1 MPVDP
6 ETLAAVGVL
15 VAAQDASRRDT
26 LTATQRAVESV
37 LRNFGGWYDG
47 DAIGRM
53 AKSAA
58 ASTRAGQKQT
68 TTNVGTYWS
77 RVVSLV
83 TGRRVNPGR
92 LVDVSTVR
100 PVPLDAVYG
109 RVADQYRY
117 LTATRGPDTTP
128 DARLAAARDA
138 WQRRADRLTPNIA
151 APGRRLSDADIA
163 QALRDAIGALP
174 EVPPDP
180 LTLDDILSR
189 AIQRGMVAVDD
200 NLSLAYRA
208 QLEQAAKS
216 DPSTVTGYRR
226 VIRPELSAG
235 GTCGLCVAVST
246 RLYFRGDLLPLHSR
260 CKCTVI
266 PVIGE
271 AGGDGDIGG
280 AINDMDLAALYDQ
293 AGGNRAAE
301 LKRTRYKV
309 IRHAELGSWLVP
321 ADSLQDGLPDTGT
334 AAAAA

>member
-1 MPVDP
+1 
-6 ETLAAVGVL
+6 
-15 VAAQDASRRDT
+15 
-26 LTATQRAVESV
+26 
-37 LRNFGGWYDG
+37 
-47 DAIGRM
+47 
-53 AKSAA
+53 
-58 ASTRAGQKQT
+58 
-68 TTNVGTYWS
+68 
-77 RVVSLV
+77 
-83 TGRRVNPGR
+83 
-92 LVDVSTVR
+92 
-100 PVPLDAVYG
+100 
-109 RVADQYRY
+109 
-117 LTATRGPDTTP
+117 
-128 DARLAAARDA
+128 
-138 WQRRADRLTPNIA
+138 
-151 APGRRLSDADIA
+151 
-163 QALRDAIGALP
+163 
-174 EVPPDP
+174 
-180 LTLDDILSR
+180 
-189 AIQRGMVAVDD
+189 MVAVDD